1 MGRDEPD
8 EADCTG
14 RADRQSRQH
23 GAEYEEQ
30 DLEAPHRQADAGGLD
45 RAARENVEMAAER
58 HARRGRE
65 DQHEQQPRPARG
77 SRQVAKQPEDHAPEA
92 GVVAQGEQQAHDG
105 ASARRDHDPRE
116 QQAGG
121 RPATRALCQ
130 CEHQQ
135 ARAERTRRRSA
146 VDTCGRHSRHDC
158 EQGCD
163 RGTTGDAE
171 HVGIGQRIAQQDL
184 QHGSREC
191 QQAPDREGR
200 ERPWQAQLQ
209 QDVPRNRLV
218 PRGKGCDDFGQC
230 QGQAAQREG
239 RRKQRGDGEGEQQQ
253 RGGEGQS
260 TVHLALGTCPSLRR
274 VFPRPQDALPGKPF
288 GRPRPDVKKSVGT
301 GAYEAMSD
309 FIDTEGFRANV
320 GIVLIRD
327 GGEVFLGSRSDGRGW
342 QFPQGGVKRNE
353 SPDEAVFRELREEI
367 GLERDDVEVLAS
379 TRDWLRYRLPRQYVR
394 RRSRPLCIGQKQRWF
409 LLRLLGDEQHLRFD
423 LTGQPEFDD
432 WRWVDYW
439 APVREV
445 IFFKRVVYAQALTE
459 LGRTAF
465 PGGPPPLPDWW
476 SEDVLRPPGRSRQ
489 GTRPEARPAPRDEAA
504 E

>member
-1 MGRDEPD
+1 
-8 EADCTG
+8 
-14 RADRQSRQH
+14 
-23 GAEYEEQ
+23 
-30 DLEAPHRQADAGGLD
+30 
-45 RAARENVEMAAER
+45 
-58 HARRGRE
+58 
-65 DQHEQQPRPARG
+65 
-77 SRQVAKQPEDHAPEA
+77 
-92 GVVAQGEQQAHDG
+92 
-105 ASARRDHDPRE
+105 
-116 QQAGG
+116 
-121 RPATRALCQ
+121 
-130 CEHQQ
+130 
-135 ARAERTRRRSA
+135 
-146 VDTCGRHSRHDC
+146 
-158 EQGCD
+158 
-163 RGTTGDAE
+163 
-171 HVGIGQRIAQQDL
+171 
-184 QHGSREC
+184 
-191 QQAPDREGR
+191 
-200 ERPWQAQLQ
+200 
-209 QDVPRNRLV
+209 
-218 PRGKGCDDFGQC
+218 
-230 QGQAAQREG
+230 
-239 RRKQRGDGEGEQQQ
+239 
-253 RGGEGQS
+253 
-260 TVHLALGTCPSLRR
+260 
-274 VFPRPQDALPGKPF
+274 
-288 GRPRPDVKKSVGT
+288 
-301 GAYEAMSD
+301 MSD
-309 FIDTEGFRANV
+309 FIDTEGVRANV

-342 QFPQGGVKRNE
+342 QVPQGGVKRNE

-476 SEDVLRPPGRSRQ
+476 SEDVLRPAGRSRQ